1 MSGKEMNRRQ
11 IEALIKCGALDSL
24 GETRSTMLSACEL
37 LINAAQQKARSN
49 LEGQLDFFS
58 DAAAPIPRAE
68 YPSLPEFSKKER
80 IAFER
85 EYIGLCFSGHPLDE
99 YSEAVASTAHT
110 DIGALRSAVDESGEI
125 IDPAFREKMR
135 LKLLGVIT
143 ARTEKATRTGG
154 KMAFI
159 TLEDRFGEIEVIV
172 FPKQYQQ
179 YASLLLA
186 EHAVAVE
193 GELSVRE
200 GEAPKLLLSSAAML
214 LPNGSATS
222 EPAREPQKLY
232 LRVPDMRGDTFSRL
246 RALLDAAPQ
255 GRTQVILFDTETGK
269 YAAYTERSVRADE
282 ELCARFAALLGEG
295 SVVLR

>member
-1 MSGKEMNRRQ
+1 
-11 IEALIKCGALDSL
+11 
-24 GETRSTMLSACEL
+24 
-37 LINAAQQKARSN
+37 
-49 LEGQLDFFS
+49 
-58 DAAAPIPRAE
+58 
-68 YPSLPEFSKKER
+68 
-80 IAFER
+80 
-85 EYIGLCFSGHPLDE
+85 
-99 YSEAVASTAHT
+99 
-110 DIGALRSAVDESGEI
+110 
-125 IDPAFREKMR
+125 
-135 LKLLGVIT
+135 
-143 ARTEKATRTGG
+143 
-154 KMAFI
+154 MAFI

-269 YAAYTERSVRADE
+269 YAAYTERSVRADG
-282 ELCARFAALLGEG
+282 ELCARFAALLGDG